1 MTLLNLFFCQMFYY
15 RKILYQE
22 KKEDE
27 EGNLRIDC
35 DISTHSEGFF
45 FQFKTETGICF
56 LFFFIVSCLNIFC
69 IVSLNF
75 T

>member
-35 DISTHSEGFF
+35 DISSHSEGFF
-45 FQFKTETGICF
+45 FS
-56 LFFFIVSCLNIFC
+56 V
-69 IVSLNF
+69 
-75 T
+75 

>member
-1 MTLLNLFFCQMFYY
+1 MMTLLNLFFFFCQMFYY

-35 DISTHSEGFF
+35 NKSSHLEGFF

-56 LFFFIVSCLNIFC
+56 LFFF
-69 IVSLNF
+69 
-75 T
+75 